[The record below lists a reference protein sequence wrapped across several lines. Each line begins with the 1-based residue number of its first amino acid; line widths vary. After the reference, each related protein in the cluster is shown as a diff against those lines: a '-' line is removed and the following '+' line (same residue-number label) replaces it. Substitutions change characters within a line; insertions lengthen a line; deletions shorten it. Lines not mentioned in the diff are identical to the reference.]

1 MKDNE
6 VTMWVARDKNDDLYL
21 YRDKPR
27 KDSRLERW
35 MDEVD
40 YCVFFIDPD
49 LFPSVKW
56 EDAEPTEVVLTL
68 KNRV

>member
-6 VTMWVARDKNDDLYL
+6 VTMWAARDENGKLAVYNS
-21 YRDKPR
+21 KPDR
-27 KDSRLERW
+27 YEKMRVW
-35 MDEVD
+35 MPHDRYDNYIYVSS
-40 YCVFFIDPD
+40 D

-68 KNRV
+68 KK